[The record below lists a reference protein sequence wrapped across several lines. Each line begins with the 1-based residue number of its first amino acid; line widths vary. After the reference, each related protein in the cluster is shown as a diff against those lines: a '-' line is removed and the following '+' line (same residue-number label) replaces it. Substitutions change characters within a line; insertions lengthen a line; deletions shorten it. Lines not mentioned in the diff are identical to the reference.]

1 MENKSKR
8 INETDITSME
18 MVRFKSQG
26 LTPYYFNR
34 EIGDSFGLVEY
45 LKPVGRNFNDRPK
58 DVFLLTAEEFEKIV
72 PLISNIKEMI
82 ELGIKKNELLKEL
95 IPSSIVDII
104 NNCPKCGLD
113 LVIRESCAPICTD
126 IDCGGIVISNE
137 TLKEWQ
143 LKENPKQETL

>member
-26 LTPYYFNR
+26 LIPYYFNR

-72 PLISNIKEMI
+72 PL
-82 ELGIKKNELLKEL
+82 
-95 IPSSIVDII
+95 
-104 NNCPKCGLD
+104 
-113 LVIRESCAPICTD
+113 T
-126 IDCGGIVISNE
+126 
-137 TLKEWQ
+137 
-143 LKENPKQETL
+143 

>member
-8 INETDITSME
+8 IKETDITSME

-34 EIGDSFGLVEY
+34 EIGNSFGLVEY
-45 LKPVGRNFNDRPK
+45 LKPVGRNFDGKPK

-82 ELGIKKNELLKEL
+82 EHGIKKNELLKEL
-95 IPSSIVDII
+95 IPSSIVAII
-104 NNCPKCGLD
+104 NK
-113 LVIRESCAPICTD
+113 
-126 IDCGGIVISNE
+126 
-137 TLKEWQ
+137 
-143 LKENPKQETL
+143 